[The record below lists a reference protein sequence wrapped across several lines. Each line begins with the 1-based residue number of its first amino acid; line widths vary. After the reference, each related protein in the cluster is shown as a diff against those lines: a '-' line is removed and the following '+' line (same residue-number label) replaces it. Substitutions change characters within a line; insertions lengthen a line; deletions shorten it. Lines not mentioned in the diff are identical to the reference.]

1 VSGRLLAEDGAHFTA
16 TIKRTED
23 GPQARYRLV
32 FDAGEKASSGDC
44 TPAALS
50 AWNKTEQGAFG
61 LGTVRKMQIS
71 RSRVGFVAHV

>member
-23 GPQARYRLV
+23 GPQARYRVV

-44 TPAALS
+44 TPTPHCPHGIKQSKARS
-50 AWNKTEQGAFG
+50 G
-61 LGTVRKMQIS
+61 LGLSVKCK
-71 RSRVGFVAHV
+71 